1 MVLALMVLAIEFNG
15 ISHIVFKLFKPVAK
29 LAYI

>member
-1 MVLALMVLAIEFNG
+1 MELALMVLAIEFNG
-15 ISHIVFKLFKPVAK
+15 ISHIVFKPVAK